1 MKAFFLRVVQ
11 FFAPLIMFG
20 ADLVISSAHFGEK
33 AGAIV
38 GKVSGGLFGIMMAIA
53 VLAFFAGPLY
63 LVGYLAWMVITG
75 SIA

>member
-20 ADLVISSAHFGEK
+20 ADLVISSAHFGEI
-33 AGAIV
+33 AGAFV
-38 GKVSGGLFGIMMAIA
+38 GRVSGALFGFVMAVCA
-53 VLAFFAGPLY
+53 LAFFAGPFY
-63 LVGYLAWMVITG
+63 LVGYLTWMVITG